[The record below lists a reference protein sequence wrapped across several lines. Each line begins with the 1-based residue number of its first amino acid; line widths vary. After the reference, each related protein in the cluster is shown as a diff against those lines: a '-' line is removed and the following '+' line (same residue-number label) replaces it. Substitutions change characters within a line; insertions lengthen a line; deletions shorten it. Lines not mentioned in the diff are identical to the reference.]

1 MYLNIFAILFSKYE
15 KCLQLSLV
23 PTMEKVKLALKE
35 HREAELP
42 KLI

>member
-1 MYLNIFAILFSKYE
+1 MYLNIFVILFSKYE

-23 PTMEKVKLALKE
+23 PTMEKVKLALNE
-35 HREAELP
+35 YREDELP